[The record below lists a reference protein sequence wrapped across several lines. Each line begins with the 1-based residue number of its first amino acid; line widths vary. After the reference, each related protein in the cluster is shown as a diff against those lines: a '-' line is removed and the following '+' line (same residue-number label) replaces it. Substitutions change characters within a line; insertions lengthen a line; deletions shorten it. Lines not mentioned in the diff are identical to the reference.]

1 MKRHMYRAGLLL
13 IWGGAAV
20 MAQLATTPLEMR
32 QQILDKQAKGMGLF
46 EEDHQGRLVIGPPAK
61 SITSGRWWSNPDT
74 AQRLNLT
81 ADQLKKMDDVFQQY
95 RIQLIDLKAGLEKAE
110 AMLEPLVAAD
120 QPDDAKVVA
129 QIDRVAQAR
138 ADLEKVNSRMLW
150 SIRRVLTPEQWKNLQ
165 TQSPKPRIV
174 KGPGKW

>member
-1 MKRHMYRAGLLL
+1 MKRYICRAGFLL
-13 IWGGAAV
+13 IWSGAAA
-20 MAQLATTPLEMR
+20 MAQFASTPPDLM
-32 QQILDKQAKGMGLF
+32 QNQIWDKQAEALGFFGQ
-46 EEDHQGRLVIGPPAK
+46 DHQGRLLIAPPAK
-61 SITSGRWWSNPDT
+61 TITSGRWWSNPD
-74 AQRLNLT
+74 AVQRLNLT

-120 QPDDAKVVA
+120 QPDDAKVMA

-150 SIRRVLTPEQWKNLQ
+150 SIRRVLTPDQWKNLQ

-174 KGPGKW
+174 KTR

>member
-1 MKRHMYRAGLLL
+1 MKRYICRAGLLL
-13 IWGGAAV
+13 IAGGAAA
-20 MAQLATTPLEMR
+20 MAQIASTPRDLIFD
-32 QQILDKQAKGMGLF
+32 QQAKVWSFGSDPQL
-46 EEDHQGRLVIGPPAK
+46 RLLMEPQAK
-61 SITSGRWWSNPDT
+61 TITSGRWWSNPDA

-129 QIDRVAQAR
+129 QIDHVAQAR

-174 KGPGKW
+174 KTR